1 MKSRPFSV
9 YDVLS
14 IFHRSHH
21 QPEYRRCRCFSQG
34 RGWCWISQRTG
45 LQSTRQTIVYYYLT
59 RLPNITLIK
68 DIIIRIVRALETLSV
83 VAAGAAYEQTILVLQ
98 QHDAHR
104 WLYIFF
110 LHCAILHLFNHNL
123 STIIHIYAAY
133 SGLTA
138 QSATVEAIPCASQ
151 IVNCQLSIVN

>member
-14 IFHRSHH
+14 IFHRNHH

-34 RGWCWISQRTG
+34 RGWYWRCPGERLATDA
-45 LQSTRQTIVYYYLT
+45 LDNCLYLT
-59 RLPNITLIK
+59 RLPNIILFK
-68 DIIIRIVRALETLSV
+68 DIIICVIITLDESTIITSN
-83 VAAGAAYEQTILVLQ
+83 AAYEQTILVLQ

-123 STIIHIYAAY
+123 STIIHIYAA
-133 SGLTA
+133 LRRFTA
-138 QSATVEAIPCASQ
+138 QLATVEAIPCASQ
-151 IVNCQLSIVN
+151 IVNCQLFIVN